1 MQASAGGRWSEANT
15 DKVSGRECE
24 MMSKKGRL
32 ERADKSFW
40 LSWELDIA
48 IAAAVAAILISLME
62 DKTMSVVASTTIVSN
77 LKNVTARTANTVTA
91 GNTAGIDGGG
101 MLALALTKA
110 LELKSCLTVL
120 ARATDASDPNL
131 ATINNVLASLV

>member
-1 MQASAGGRWSEANT
+1 
-15 DKVSGRECE
+15 
-24 MMSKKGRL
+24 
-32 ERADKSFW
+32 
-40 LSWELDIA
+40 
-48 IAAAVAAILISLME
+48 
-62 DKTMSVVASTTIVSN
+62 MSVVASTTIVSV
-77 LKNVTARTANTVTA
+77 LKNVTARTSNTVTA

-120 ARATDASDPNL
+120 AHATDASDPNL